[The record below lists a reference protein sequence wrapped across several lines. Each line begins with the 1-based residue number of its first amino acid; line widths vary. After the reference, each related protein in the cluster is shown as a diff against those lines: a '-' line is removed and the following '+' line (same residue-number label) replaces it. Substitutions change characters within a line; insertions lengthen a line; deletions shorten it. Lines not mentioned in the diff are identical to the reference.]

1 LVSTNNQINLGV
13 KTPRWM
19 LDSIREVQGHLQQE
33 RPEQTVTRT
42 DAVRHI
48 LGKGLEALGFDLQS
62 IKNETKEAKTE

>member
-1 LVSTNNQINLGV
+1 
-13 KTPRWM
+13 M

>member
-1 LVSTNNQINLGV
+1 MTKEAMYHLGV

-19 LDSIREVQGHLQQE
+19 LNPIHEVQEQLQQE

-48 LGKGLEALGFDLQS
+48 LGKGLEALGFDLQN
-62 IKNETKEAKTE
+62 IKNEAKVE